1 MVVSRSM
8 RRYGS
13 SRDPIEFGWQ
23 VHAVQEAWTARADLK
38 ASVLLAF
45 QAGAFIFGVSA
56 RELVL
61 PLDREWLGIVAAAAG
76 TLLLAITAAAVA
88 VVPMLGSSWRHRRER
103 PDNIVYFGH
112 LRRWRAPE
120 LAAKLTRVTVREQ
133 ADMLARQIVALSRL
147 NWRKHRL
154 LQISVAFTVLS
165 MLTMSVVAVAPYLG
179 WRG

>member
-8 RRYGS
+8 RRSGP

-23 VHAVQEAWTARADLK
+23 VHAVQEAWTARADVK

-45 QAGAFIFGVSA
+45 QAGAFVFGYSA

-61 PLDREWLGIVAAAAG
+61 PLERAWLGIGAVAIG
-76 TLLLAITAAAVA
+76 MLLLAVTASAVA
-88 VVPMLGSSWRHRRER
+88 VVPVLGSPWRHRRER
-103 PDNIVYFGH
+103 PRHIVYFGH
-112 LRRWRAPE
+112 LRLWRAPD
-120 LAAKLTRVTVREQ
+120 LATKLTRVTVREQ
-133 ADMLARQIVALSRL
+133 ADMLALQLVALSRL

-154 LQISVAFTVLS
+154 LQASVGLTVSSL
-165 MLTMSVVAVAPYLG
+165 LTMSVVVGAPYLG